1 MKNIISSFT
10 LPNGSVLKN
19 RIAKSA
25 MSENFGTRNHAPS
38 KGLINTYK
46 VWAKGNPGLLITG
59 NIMVDSRGGFTEKES
74 MEVIRL
80 LLFNSAILVFKYE
93 KLMRGTSSSF
103 KSDT

>member
-80 LLFNSAILVFKYE
+80 LGNEGIDLIEISVANLYHVK
-93 KLMRGTSSSF
+93 TV
-103 KSDT
+103 